1 MPVYNGEIY
10 INEAIESIL
19 NQTYQD
25 FELLIIND
33 CSTDNSFKIIKSF
46 SSSKIN
52 LIQNNRNLG
61 QSATMNIGLKLS
73 KGKYIA
79 RLDQDDI
86 ADYNRLETQ
95 INYFTNNEC
104 SVLGTWAYSIDNN
117 SKITGLIQHPTT
129 SNSIHDAMAIDCALT
144 HSSVMMKKKDILSI
158 GGYSENFKIAMD
170 WDLWIRALKS
180 GFILRNIPEYLCGL
194 RLHDFQTTNNSI
206 GSENLIKEKVTI
218 LNNSKSMIN
227 NKSNINAYLGW
238 KYYYD
243 TLSYLKGINQNY
255 NFSSFFFGE
264 KRIKGFIEWIKL
276 CFFHKIIKKP
286 DYFYTTA
293 VIHRKI

>member
-180 GFILRNIPEYLCGL
+180 GFILRNIP
-194 RLHDFQTTNNSI
+194 
-206 GSENLIKEKVTI
+206 V
-218 LNNSKSMIN
+218 
-227 NKSNINAYLGW
+227 
-238 KYYYD
+238 
-243 TLSYLKGINQNY
+243 
-255 NFSSFFFGE
+255 
-264 KRIKGFIEWIKL
+264 
-276 CFFHKIIKKP
+276 
-286 DYFYTTA
+286 
-293 VIHRKI
+293 